1 MPVHGVSEIDL
12 TGDIQIPDFAAIRR
26 GAFHGDGIAGLI
38 QSPFI
43 QHNGFAGSR
52 IGQGVSTVL
61 IGGVIPGNA
70 RKGHRFF
77 GFVPG
82 YAVAV
87 GFNNI
92 ASRRGRAVIPA
103 ITTITTA
110 ATARSQADC
119 RRDSGHASGNPFPL
133 FFQKRGLFKAFRRQ
147 FCFLGFAQRADICR
161 TRLRLAFFFAQI
173 CSGITIAAQRHRYT
187 EG

>member
-1 MPVHGVSEIDL
+1 MPVHGISEIDF
-12 TGDIQIPDFAAIRR
+12 TSDIQIPDLAAIRR
-26 GAFHGDGIAGLI
+26 GAFHGDSIAGLI

-43 QHNGFAGSR
+43 QHNDFAGRR

-61 IGGVIPGNA
+61 IGGVIPGNT
-70 RKGHRFF
+70 RKGYRFF
-77 GFVPG
+77 SFVPG

-87 GFNNI
+87 GFDNI
-92 ASRRGRAVIPA
+92 ASRRGRAAIPA
-103 ITTITTA
+103 ITITTA
-110 ATARSQADC
+110 TTARSQADC
-119 RRDSGHASGNPFPL
+119 RRDSSHASGNPFPL
-133 FFQKRGLFKAFRRQ
+133 FFQKRGLFEAFRRQ

-161 TRLRLAFFFAQI
+161 ARLRLAFFFAQI